1 MYMIVYCRY
10 EAVLGRAAKPVSYPA
25 HIAGAVAG
33 WYPWLQTQSD
43 LFLLSPSL
51 NLQILAYKPVVHV
64 LRRTKDKQIKA
75 CKGETESKTNI
86 FLTLVTYPLWVAIKR
101 FWCG

>member
-33 WYPWLQTQSD
+33 GCPWLQTLSD
-43 LFLLSPSL
+43 LFGLSPSL
-51 NLQILAYKPVVHV
+51 NPQILAYKPS
-64 LRRTKDKQIKA
+64 QIHSHRL
-75 CKGETESKTNI
+75 ESH
-86 FLTLVTYPLWVAIKR
+86 
-101 FWCG
+101 